1 MTDFTGGTWRSLVD
15 GSEVS
20 AIPDS
25 VVSREE
31 DDGDGT
37 TSNQLGLEV
46 ELKSDW
52 PSIGAEISN
61 LTSGATRAYLQ
72 DDSGSDIDSIDI
84 SDKSSGDSFTFD
96 DVNLPSG
103 ERYRIVLDAE
113 GSDYTRGFAS
123 DGDNYP
129 YTTEDIDITGV
140 VLDGDISTS
149 DQARGVNHIG
159 NVGFD

>member
-1 MTDFTGGTWRSLVD
+1 MSVGID
-15 GSEVS
+15 

-25 VVSREE
+25 VVSRED

-37 TSNQLGLEV
+37 TSNQLGLEI

-52 PSIGAEISN
+52 LSIGAEISN

-72 DDSGSDIDSIDI
+72 DDSGSDIDIIDI
-84 SDKSSGDSFTFD
+84 SDKSSGDAFTFD
-96 DVNLPSG
+96 DVELDSG
-103 ERYRIVLDAE
+103 EIYRIVLDAE
-113 GSDYTRGFAS
+113 GSDYTRGFAG
-123 DGDNYP
+123 DGTNYP
-129 YTTEDIDITGV
+129 YTTDDIDITGV

-149 DQARGVNHIG
+149 DEARAVNNIG